1 MAEEEKQREAAV
13 APLPCL
19 AAQLP
24 QSQKFESDTLILRGA
39 IAPGLVLAPHSEY
52 SFSFF
57 LPIAMTLSASHHSID
72 VPYLARLARLEIT
85 SEEAEVFGGQLGRI
99 LDYVAQMNG
108 LDISGIEP
116 TAHAITVF
124 DVIREDFVQ
133 ESLPKPVILE
143 NAPHHANGLFVVPKV
158 LD

>member
-1 MAEEEKQREAAV
+1 MT
-13 APLPCL
+13 
-19 AAQLP
+19 
-24 QSQKFESDTLILRGA
+24 SSNSTN
-39 IAPGLVLAPHSEY
+39 APHH
-52 SFSFF
+52 
-57 LPIAMTLSASHHSID
+57 TID

-85 SEEAEVFGGQLGRI
+85 REEAELFGGQLDRI
-99 LDYVAQMNG
+99 LDHVEQMNK

-124 DVIREDFVQ
+124 DVIREDVVG
-133 ESLPKPVILE
+133 ESLPKAVILE